1 MGKKKKIDW
10 LNHFLEF
17 IVVVIGILLA
27 FQLNTC
33 SEKKKEDAI
42 VDSHISKIIDETRF
56 NLNRVEGI
64 QKNSKDL
71 LQMLDT
77 LTVVINDQERLEK
90 EHFLTF
96 QLMSLDYLYI
106 KKNAYNTLVA
116 TGDIRHIDDL
126 ELQNDVVSLYEYYD
140 WAEGYDVMTRN
151 VFTDYYYPYIMDN
164 MNLMKGSVQP
174 QEVYA
179 NSKFTNILSSYK
191 YSISGRLDRQQQLE
205 KRVEEFLEKY
215 DTPE

>member
-1 MGKKKKIDW
+1 MAKRKKIDW

-42 VDSHISKIIDETRF
+42 VDSHISKIIEETNF
-56 NLNRVEGI
+56 NMGRIKGI
-64 QKNSKDL
+64 QKNSESML
-71 LQMLDT
+71 AMLDT
-77 LTVVINDQERLEK
+77 LFVAIKDKERLK
-90 EHFLTF
+90 SEHFLTF
-96 QLMSLDYLYI
+96 RLMSLDYLYI

-116 TGDIRHIDDL
+116 TGDIRHIDNL
-126 ELQNDVVSLYEYYD
+126 ELQNDVVSLYEYYS

-151 VFTDYYYPYIMDN
+151 VFTDYYYPYMMNNMDMLGGN
-164 MNLMKGSVQP
+164 VQP
-174 QEVYA
+174 QETY
-179 NSKFTNILSSYK
+179 NSKEFTNILGSYR
-191 YSISGRLDRQQQLE
+191 YSIVGRLGKQQELE

-215 DTPE
+215 DTSE